1 MIWILKPAN
10 VRQAWGGRGLATLL
24 YGLYR
29 YFGSKGEVFLADL
42 IGLDHFGLKQ
52 GMVFALYSQL
62 NWVCLLVE
70 LSYFFITLLYPI
82 FN

>member
-1 MIWILKPAN
+1 MYDKHE
-10 VRQAWGGRGLATLL
+10 GGGGVATPL

-52 GMVFALYSQL
+52 GMVFALY
-62 NWVCLLVE
+62 
-70 LSYFFITLLYPI
+70 T
-82 FN
+82 